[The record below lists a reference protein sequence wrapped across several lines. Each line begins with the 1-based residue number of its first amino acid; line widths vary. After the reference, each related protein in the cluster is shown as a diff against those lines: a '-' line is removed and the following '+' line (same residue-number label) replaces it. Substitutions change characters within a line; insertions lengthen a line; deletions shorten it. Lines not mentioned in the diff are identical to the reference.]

1 MKKILILLILILFFG
16 CKDNQN
22 KNQNII
28 KSENKIDTQNLV
40 NIYPFNKAEK
50 IEVISYPVR
59 NSWDKNFSFSA
70 KNIVSNKKLIIDSS
84 YFKERIVIS
93 KQQAE
98 IFFKPLIFDK
108 CKEEVGVACYDP
120 RHLFLFYNKEGKIF
134 EYYEI
139 CFDCLRAYSTGKFP
153 ATNICYGSEEMYK
166 NNLRKI
172 GIKYFGD
179 EKEENELYEK
189 QLK

>member
-1 MKKILILLILILFFG
+1 MKNLFILIITVLFLG
-16 CKDNQN
+16 CKE
-22 KNQNII
+22 KTETP
-28 KSENKIDTQNLV
+28 KSLE
-40 NIYPFNKAEK
+40 NIYPFNKAKK

-59 NSWDKNFSFSA
+59 SSWDTNFNFSR
-70 KNIVSNKKLIIDSS
+70 KNIISKGKLVIDSS
-84 YFKERIVIS
+84 YFKDRIVIT
-93 KQQAE
+93 KQQTE
-98 IFFKPLIFDK
+98 MFFKPLILNK
-108 CKEEVGVACYDP
+108 CKEEVDVACYDP
-120 RHLFLFYNKEGKIF
+120 RHLFLFYDKTGKIF
-134 EYYEI
+134 EFYEI

-172 GIKYFGD
+172 GIKYFRD